1 MDNNDAFKEVTM
13 FNSKRKITATLVS
26 FAMMGSSAMAQAN
39 VDEMKTAQMR
49 AASASVQ
56 PESRTSE
63 SGDTWITLTGEV
75 SAVDSKFFTLDYGD
89 GNIFVELRDT
99 DLDSNAYAKMK
110 GEEVMVTA
118 RLDDGM
124 FSSERLVA
132 QSVIVDGMDT
142 VYLAESVNQASA
154 DLYLSTASNIEFD
167 DEEMVLVGTVK
178 SIGKEALQ
186 IDVGDTT
193 LTVELDELEDAPV
206 DADGYLTLMKGE
218 RVRIT
223 GELEDDFFNR
233 FTVEADTLIKM
244 KS

>member
-1 MDNNDAFKEVTM
+1 M
-13 FNSKRKITATLVS
+13 FNSKRTITATLVS

-39 VDEMKTAQMR
+39 VDEMKTAHMQ

-193 LTVELDELEDAPV
+193 VTVELDELEDAPV

>member
-1 MDNNDAFKEVTM
+1 M
-13 FNSKRKITATLVS
+13 FNSKRTITATLVS

-39 VDEMKTAQMR
+39 VDEMKTAQML

>member
-1 MDNNDAFKEVTM
+1 M
-13 FNSKRKITATLVS
+13 FNSKQTITATLVS
-26 FAMMGSSAMAQAN
+26 VAMMGSSAMAQAN
-39 VDEMKTAQMR
+39 VDEMKTAQMQ
-49 AASASVQ
+49 AASTSVQ

>member
-1 MDNNDAFKEVTM
+1 M
-13 FNSKRKITATLVS
+13 FNSKRTITATLVS

-39 VDEMKTAQMR
+39 VDEMKTAQML

-193 LTVELDELEDAPV
+193 VTVELDELVDAPV

>member
-1 MDNNDAFKEVTM
+1 M
-13 FNSKRKITATLVS
+13 FNSKQTITATLVS
-26 FAMMGSSAMAQAN
+26 VAMMGSSAMAQAN
-39 VDEMKTAQMR
+39 VDEMKTAQML